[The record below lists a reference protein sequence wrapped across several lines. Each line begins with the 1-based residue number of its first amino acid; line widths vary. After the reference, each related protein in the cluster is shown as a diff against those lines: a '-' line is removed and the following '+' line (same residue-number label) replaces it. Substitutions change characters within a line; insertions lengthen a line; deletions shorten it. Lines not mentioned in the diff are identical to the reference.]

1 MAKISLRAYNRE
13 IETMLD
19 RGQVD
24 EVVAHCLHILKSHPK
39 HLDTYRLLG
48 KAYLEM
54 KKYGDAVD
62 IFSRVLVC
70 APSDFVSHVGM
81 GIIRDEENKL
91 DDAIWHMERAFETQP
106 SNAAVQSE
114 LQRLYM
120 ARGDSPSPRIRMTRG
135 ALAQMYVKGELYPQA
150 ISEIKSVLAEDPGR
164 SDMSALLAKAHY
176 KSGQKTDAA
185 EAASSLLRW
194 YPYCYDANA
203 VLVEIFSADKPDNVQ
218 AYRQRVIE
226 LDPYAAHVSGSL
238 FDTSKAPDSAISI
251 EKLDWSGQPV
261 GMPADWRE
269 SRGIS
274 LEPKDEPEPTWLYK
288 GFETET
294 QVPPQLASAAV
305 SPSDDNIPDF
315 LKDAGWGQSTG
326 EFDESKASLVSEE
339 ETLPPTAAAPLAAG
353 EMPDWVKQLKPADES
368 PASVPAQESESTPD
382 WMNRIDPSI
391 LPGKESASF
400 DESPDWMKDLGQPAN
415 ASGSAFSDEPD
426 WLKPLGGTEANAA
439 PQSSASEQPDWL
451 KSFGEEQPAAQPA
464 ATEQPDWMKS
474 FAEEENAQPA
484 ATEQPDWMKSLG
496 TESVSQPTAS
506 DQPDWLKNME
516 SESAMPTPAQP
527 AEELNFLDGVGE
539 QPTAVEGPSVA
550 APMGAAGLTP
560 QSEDDAFAWLESL
573 AVKQGSTEGLLMK
586 PEERSSEEPEWVKQ
600 AKGLTDEPQPEASVP
615 TMAAP
620 EVTAEVPA
628 PAVEEPA
635 KVPSAEDDAFAW
647 LESLAVKQGST
658 EGLLMKPEERSAE
671 EPDWVK
677 LAKETGESAPVEMP
691 VAQESQSAVDTGMW
705 LKSLDD
711 EAPASEPVAESK
723 ADETAMWLKNLDAET
738 PASEPVAESKAD
750 ETAMWLKN
758 LDAETPA
765 SEPVAE
771 SKADETAMWLKSLD
785 EPKSEPLS
793 GSGDVDVSSWLQNLE
808 ESETTPEPMVEPA
821 TGDDLPSW
829 LQSAGEGD
837 SAVAAETELPV
848 SASADEQWQ
857 GQGEPVA
864 ELEEAPRPNTGS
876 LPSWLSG
883 VDEEDKQPLT
893 GELPSWLSDESGE
906 PIAEPTKIEP
916 TRAEEWQPAETP
928 APVSFEEPKEEPKAE
943 PKPAPRKPAV
953 KKAEPRPATP
963 VSTYQEPVTRKA
975 TGMLTAPVDMTL
987 GNARNELSRSN
998 IPGALETY
1006 AKLIKKGKYLD
1017 EVIFDLR
1024 EALYR
1029 YPVEVSIWQSL
1040 GDAYMR
1046 ANRLQDALDSYTK
1059 AEELLR

>member
-24 EVVAHCLHILKSHPK
+24 EVVAHCLHILKTYPK

-114 LQRLYM
+114 LQRLYTS
-120 ARGDSPSPRIRMTRG
+120 RGDSTPPRIRMTRG

-185 EAASSLLRW
+185 EVASSLLRR

-203 VLVEIFSADKPDNVQ
+203 VLVEIFSADKPENVQ
-218 AYRQRVIE
+218 AYRQRIIE
-226 LDPYAAHVSGSL
+226 LDPYAAHVSGSI
-238 FDTSKAPDSAISI
+238 FDTSKAPDSALSI

-274 LEPKDEPEPTWLYK
+274 LEPKDEPEPAWLYK

-294 QVPPQLASAAV
+294 QAPPQLDSAAV
-305 SPSDDNIPDF
+305 APSDDNIPDF

-326 EFDESKASLVSEE
+326 EFDESKASLLNEE
-339 ETLPPTAAAPLAAG
+339 ETLPPTAAAPLVAG
-353 EMPDWVKQLKPADES
+353 EMPDWVKQLKPAEDS
-368 PASVPAQESESTPD
+368 SASAPAQAPESIPD

-391 LPGKESASF
+391 LPGKESTAL
-400 DESPDWMKDLGQPAN
+400 DESPDWMKDLGQPA
-415 ASGSAFSDEPD
+415 SAAESAPALSNEPD
-426 WLKPLGGTEANAA
+426 WLTSLGGADANTAA
-439 PQSSASEQPDWL
+439 QSTSAEQPDWL
-451 KSFGEEQPAAQPA
+451 KSFGGEDKTSQPAAAEQPDWMKPIA
-464 ATEQPDWMKS
+464 DEEKTSQPSATEQPDWMRS
-474 FAEEENAQPA
+474 FDAENVAQPI
-484 ATEQPDWMKSLG
+484 
-496 TESVSQPTAS
+496 AS
-506 DQPDWLKNME
+506 DEQPDWLKHGE
-516 SESAMPTPAQP
+516 SEPAISAPAQP
-527 AEELNFLDGVGE
+527 AEEFDFLNEIGE
-539 QPTAVEGPSVA
+539 QPKADA
-550 APMGAAGLTP
+550 APAVTAPSDTSVMNSQT
-560 QSEDDAFAWLESL
+560 EDDAFAWLESL

-586 PEERSSEEPEWVKQ
+586 PEERSSAEPEWVKQ
-600 AKGLTDEPQPEASVP
+600 AKGLTDEPQSEAAVPPPVMPEAIAEATASV
-615 TMAAP
+615 
-620 EVTAEVPA
+620 
-628 PAVEEPA
+628 VEEPA
-635 KVPSAEDDAFAW
+635 KASSAEDDAFAW

-658 EGLLMKPEERSAE
+658 EGLLMKPEERSSD
-671 EPDWVK
+671 EPEWVK
-677 LAKETGESAPVEMP
+677 QAKESVESAPVETP
-691 VAQESQSAVDTGMW
+691 VAQEAQPAVDTSAW
-705 LKSLDD
+705 LNSLDQ
-711 EAPASEPVAESK
+711 ETPASEPVSESR
-723 ADETAMWLKNLDAET
+723 ADETAMWLKSLDAET
-738 PASEPVAESKAD
+738 PASEPVSESR
-750 ETAMWLKN
+750 
-758 LDAETPA
+758 
-765 SEPVAE
+765 
-771 SKADETAMWLKSLD
+771 ADETAMWLKSLD
-785 EPKSEPLS
+785 EPKAEPVS
-793 GSGDVDVSSWLQNLE
+793 GGGDVDVSSWLQNLE
-808 ESETTPEPMVEPA
+808 ESETTPEPVAEPA
-821 TGDDLPSW
+821 ASDDLPSW
-829 LQSAGEGD
+829 LQSVDEGE
-837 SAVAAETELPV
+837 AAPVAETELPV
-848 SASADEQWQ
+848 EASVDDQ
-857 GQGEPVA
+857 A
-864 ELEEAPRPNTGS
+864 ELEDAPRLNTGS
-876 LPSWLSG
+876 LPGWLSG
-883 VDEEDKQPLT
+883 VDEEEKQSLT
-893 GELPSWLSDESGE
+893 GELPSWLSDDSGE
-906 PIAEPTKIEP
+906 AIAEPTKIEP
-916 TRAEEWQPAETP
+916 TRAEEWQPAEMP

-953 KKAEPRPATP
+953 KKAEPRPTTP
-963 VSTYQEPVTRKA
+963 VPTYQEPVTRKA
-975 TGMLTAPVDMTL
+975 TGMLTLPVDMTL

-1006 AKLIKKGKYLD
+1006 SKLIKKGKYLD

>member
-24 EVVAHCLHILKSHPK
+24 EVVAHCLHILKTHPK

-114 LQRLYM
+114 LQRLYI
-120 ARGDSPSPRIRMTRG
+120 ARDGSAPPRIRMTRG

-150 ISEIKSVLAEDPGR
+150 ISEIKNVLAEDPGR
-164 SDMSALLAKAHY
+164 SDMSALLTKAHY
-176 KSGQKTDAA
+176 KNGQKTDAA
-185 EAASSLLRW
+185 EVASSLLRR

-203 VLVEIFSADKPDNVQ
+203 VLVEIFSADKPENVQ
-218 AYRQRVIE
+218 VYRQRVIE
-226 LDPYAAHVSGSL
+226 LDPYAAHVSGSI

-274 LEPKDEPEPTWLYK
+274 LEPKDEPEPAWLYK

-294 QVPPQLASAAV
+294 QVPPQLDSAAV
-305 SPSDDNIPDF
+305 APSDDNIPDF

-326 EFDESKASLVSEE
+326 EYDESKASLLSEE

-368 PASVPAQESESTPD
+368 ESSVLARSQEPEATPE

-391 LPGKESASF
+391 LPGKESASL
-400 DESPDWMKDLGQPAN
+400 DESPDWMKDLGQPARATES
-415 ASGSAFSDEPD
+415 ASALSDEPD
-426 WLKPLGGTEANAA
+426 WLNSLGGTDVNTA
-439 PQSSASEQPDWL
+439 QQSASAEQPDWL
-451 KSFGEEQPAAQPA
+451 KSFGEEDKPSQPA
-464 ATEQPDWMKS
+464 ATEQPDWKKS
-474 FAEEENAQPA
+474 FDSGKLAQPA
-484 ATEQPDWMKSLG
+484 
-496 TESVSQPTAS
+496 VSDT
-506 DQPDWLKNME
+506 QPDWLKNAE
-516 SESAMPTPAQP
+516 SEPATSASAQP
-527 AEELNFLDGVGE
+527 AEKFDFLDGVGE
-539 QPTAVEGPSVA
+539 QPKAEERPAVTAPLDASA
-550 APMGAAGLTP
+550 MNSQT
-560 QSEDDAFAWLESL
+560 EDDAFAWLESL

-600 AKGLTDEPQPEASVP
+600 AKGLADEPQPEASIP
-615 TMAAP
+615 PMAIP
-620 EVTAEVPA
+620 EVKT
-628 PAVEEPA
+628 EEPA
-635 KVPSAEDDAFAW
+635 PIVDEPAKAPSAEDDAFAW

-658 EGLLMKPEERSAE
+658 EGLLMKPEERSVE
-671 EPDWVK
+671 EPEWVK
-677 LAKETGESAPVEMP
+677 QAKEVGESAAVEMP

-705 LKSLDD
+705 LKSLD
-711 EAPASEPVAESK
+711 EPKAEPVA
-723 ADETAMWLKNLDAET
+723 
-738 PASEPVAESKAD
+738 
-750 ETAMWLKN
+750 
-758 LDAETPA
+758 
-765 SEPVAE
+765 
-771 SKADETAMWLKSLD
+771 
-785 EPKSEPLS
+785 S
-793 GSGDVDVSSWLQNLE
+793 GGDVDVSSWLQNLE
-808 ESETTPEPMVEPA
+808 ESETTPEPVAEPA
-821 TGDDLPSW
+821 VSDDLPSW
-829 LQSAGEGD
+829 LHSVDEG
-837 SAVAAETELPV
+837 APAPVAEAEFPV
-848 SASADEQWQ
+848 SASVDDQQQ
-857 GQGEPVA
+857 GQSEPSA
-864 ELEEAPRPNTGS
+864 ELEEAPRLNTGS

-883 VDEEDKQPLT
+883 VDEEEKQPLT
-893 GELPSWLSDESGE
+893 GELPSWLSDDSGE
-906 PIAEPTKIEP
+906 AIAEPTKIEP
-916 TRAEEWQPAETP
+916 TRAEEWQPAETL

-943 PKPAPRKPAV
+943 PKPAPRKPAA
-953 KKAEPRPATP
+953 KKAEPRPTTP

-975 TGMLTAPVDMTL
+975 TGMLTSPVDMTL

-1006 AKLIKKGKYLD
+1006 SKLIKKGKYLD

>member
-185 EAASSLLRW
+185 EAASSLLRR

-353 EMPDWVKQLKPADES
+353 EMPDWVKQLKPVDES
-368 PASVPAQESESTPD
+368 PASAPTQEPEATPE
-382 WMNRIDPSI
+382 WMNR
-391 LPGKESASF
+391 
-400 DESPDWMKDLGQPAN
+400 
-415 ASGSAFSDEPD
+415 
-426 WLKPLGGTEANAA
+426 
-439 PQSSASEQPDWL
+439 
-451 KSFGEEQPAAQPA
+451 
-464 ATEQPDWMKS
+464 
-474 FAEEENAQPA
+474 
-484 ATEQPDWMKSLG
+484 
-496 TESVSQPTAS
+496 
-506 DQPDWLKNME
+506 
-516 SESAMPTPAQP
+516 
-527 AEELNFLDGVGE
+527 
-539 QPTAVEGPSVA
+539 
-550 APMGAAGLTP
+550 
-560 QSEDDAFAWLESL
+560 
-573 AVKQGSTEGLLMK
+573 
-586 PEERSSEEPEWVKQ
+586 
-600 AKGLTDEPQPEASVP
+600 
-615 TMAAP
+615 
-620 EVTAEVPA
+620 
-628 PAVEEPA
+628 
-635 KVPSAEDDAFAW
+635 
-647 LESLAVKQGST
+647 
-658 EGLLMKPEERSAE
+658 
-671 EPDWVK
+671 
-677 LAKETGESAPVEMP
+677 
-691 VAQESQSAVDTGMW
+691 
-705 LKSLDD
+705 
-711 EAPASEPVAESK
+711 
-723 ADETAMWLKNLDAET
+723 
-738 PASEPVAESKAD
+738 
-750 ETAMWLKN
+750 
-758 LDAETPA
+758 
-765 SEPVAE
+765 
-771 SKADETAMWLKSLD
+771 
-785 EPKSEPLS
+785 
-793 GSGDVDVSSWLQNLE
+793 
-808 ESETTPEPMVEPA
+808 
-821 TGDDLPSW
+821 
-829 LQSAGEGD
+829 
-837 SAVAAETELPV
+837 
-848 SASADEQWQ
+848 
-857 GQGEPVA
+857 
-864 ELEEAPRPNTGS
+864 
-876 LPSWLSG
+876 
-883 VDEEDKQPLT
+883 
-893 GELPSWLSDESGE
+893 
-906 PIAEPTKIEP
+906 
-916 TRAEEWQPAETP
+916 
-928 APVSFEEPKEEPKAE
+928 
-943 PKPAPRKPAV
+943 
-953 KKAEPRPATP
+953 
-963 VSTYQEPVTRKA
+963 
-975 TGMLTAPVDMTL
+975 
-987 GNARNELSRSN
+987 
-998 IPGALETY
+998 
-1006 AKLIKKGKYLD
+1006 
-1017 EVIFDLR
+1017 
-1024 EALYR
+1024 
-1029 YPVEVSIWQSL
+1029 
-1040 GDAYMR
+1040 
-1046 ANRLQDALDSYTK
+1046 
-1059 AEELLR
+1059 